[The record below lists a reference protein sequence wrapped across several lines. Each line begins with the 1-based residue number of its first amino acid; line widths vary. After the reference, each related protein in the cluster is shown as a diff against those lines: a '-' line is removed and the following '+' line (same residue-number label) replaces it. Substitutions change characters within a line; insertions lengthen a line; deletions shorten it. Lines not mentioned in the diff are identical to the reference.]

1 MSKKITKEEFIS
13 RFKKVH
19 PDAEFEVVE
28 YTAISNKCTIKCLKC
43 GREYTKTRAR
53 DFLNRSFCREEDF
66 DRFKVALRRLEE
78 TNGEYV
84 FIKKHNNFLTIRH
97 TKCGLEQQRAVQ
109 AVLDNPCS
117 CEYCNTIST
126 SQMLPIEE
134 VQKRLDEQF
143 NGEIKILEYSGQ
155 LEKNKYK
162 CLKCGLIF
170 TQQHTCLTQSRG
182 CPKCDKNKSNGEK
195 YIAKLLEQKGI
206 KFEEQVGVADLPLQH
221 FDFGIYDENDSLL
234 YFIEVQGE
242 QHREEREI
250 FRDSLAK
257 IQERDE
263 RKRKYCKENNIPLYE
278 LIYQKGKF
286 KNLDIL
292 PF

>member
-1 MSKKITKEEFIS
+1 
-13 RFKKVH
+13 
-19 PDAEFEVVE
+19 
-28 YTAISNKCTIKCLKC
+28 
-43 GREYTKTRAR
+43 
-53 DFLNRSFCREEDF
+53 
-66 DRFKVALRRLEE
+66 
-78 TNGEYV
+78 
-84 FIKKHNNFLTIRH
+84 
-97 TKCGLEQQRAVQ
+97 
-109 AVLDNPCS
+109 
-117 CEYCNTIST
+117 
-126 SQMLPIEE
+126 MLPVEE

-143 NGEIKILEYSGQ
+143 SGEIKILEYNGQ

-170 TQQHTCLTQSRG
+170 TQQHTCLIQSRG

-206 KFEEQVGVADLPLQH
+206 KFEEQVGVTGLPLQH
-221 FDFGIYDENDSLL
+221 FDFGIYDENNLLL

-263 RKRKYCKENNIPLYE
+263 RKRKYCRENNIPLYE